1 MAREVPLKEHL
12 LTVTDVCELLRASP
26 TFVYRHARELGAIK
40 LGRHLRFRRAGV
52 EEWLDQ
58 QRLETADWNPDW
70 AQSGTGRSFL
80 SVPTAKRTK
89 RGARRSRT
97 TRNSGR
103 N

>member
-1 MAREVPLKEHL
+1 MAGEAPLKEGL
-12 LTVTDVCELLRASP
+12 LTVTDICEMLRASP

-40 LGRHLRFRRAGV
+40 LGRHLRFRRADV

-58 QRLETADWNPDW
+58 QRLATGYWNPDW
-70 AQSGTGRSFL
+70 AQRETGRSFL
-80 SVPTAKRTK
+80 SVPPAKRTK

-97 TRNSGR
+97 TRTSGR